1 MRSGIKTLGKGNPT
15 DNAIKKVIEGF
26 IKEHIYGPGT
36 IQEESEHEDAGGE
49 NMVVKMLNNQEREEH
64 MLVSELATCLPM
76 VKIEDGKYLL
86 GCDLRRI

>member
-15 DNAIKKVIEGF
+15 DNAIRKVIEGF

-49 NMVVKMLNNQEREEH
+49 
-64 MLVSELATCLPM
+64 
-76 VKIEDGKYLL
+76 G
-86 GCDLRRI
+86 